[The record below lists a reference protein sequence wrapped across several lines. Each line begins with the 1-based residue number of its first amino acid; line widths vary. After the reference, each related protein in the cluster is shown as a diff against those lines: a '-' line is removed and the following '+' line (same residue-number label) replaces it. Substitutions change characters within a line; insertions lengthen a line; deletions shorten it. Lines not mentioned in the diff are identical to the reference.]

1 MKRRS
6 TLTGL
11 LFLFF
16 FTIRT
21 YAQVPARLWQDVGAD
36 TTELGRVFVEGDEQA
51 DDGISFLRVSP
62 TGQLYYLYMATRSRE
77 GTPTTIY
84 AQTFQGGHWVHIDPG
99 VQNGYS
105 FTSAI
110 DGAGNVYMAMIGD
123 TATMVYK
130 YNGSAWSVFG
140 T

>member
-1 MKRRS
+1 MKWRS
-6 TLTGL
+6 TCVGL

-16 FTIRT
+16 FICRAD
-21 YAQVPARLWQDVGAD
+21 AQAPAPARTWLDVGAD
-36 TTELGRVFVEGDEQA
+36 TTELGRVFIEGDEPA

-105 FTSAI
+105 FTSEI
-110 DGAGNVYMAMIGD
+110 DGAGNVYMAMIE
-123 TATMVYK
+123 
-130 YNGSAWSVFG
+130 
-140 T
+140 